1 MRNVHSYDKNFAQIA
16 EGASVETFYGQELH
30 SLRHHEGDGGIFQT
44 IISDLRALF
53 GLSRSYAC
61 NLLSAE
67 LDPLKYVQFKGHRAG
82 VVIRMVAPV
91 AIHTV
96 VYDHVLTDLR
106 DSRLSRAAPRTMNV
120 YVKLPPLILSRINTR
135 PLTHTSI
142 SGHQQRHGSTDSP
155 GQIHA
160 QVEPQD
166 APPAGDPAL
175 GAPCLL
181 PAHSLRHCL
190 QSRPPRPHNGLQ
202 AECVWQ
208 REARLLIAVTGGFK
222 L

>member
-1 MRNVHSYDKNFAQIA
+1 METKKQILEQLKNFNEDLLRNVHSYDKNFAQIA

-120 YVKLPPLILSRINTR
+120 YVKLPPSNI
-135 PLTHTSI
+135 
-142 SGHQQRHGSTDSP
+142 
-155 GQIHA
+155 
-160 QVEPQD
+160 
-166 APPAGDPAL
+166 
-175 GAPCLL
+175 
-181 PAHSLRHCL
+181 
-190 QSRPPRPHNGLQ
+190 
-202 AECVWQ
+202 
-208 REARLLIAVTGGFK
+208 K
-222 L
+222 